1 MVNRRLTGLLFFISI
16 KLILSLI
23 ILNFVAN
30 DNNSHFRLAMV
41 RPSIRRLNFFL
52 SITLLVLALS
62 LLWISCTNNNKYPE
76 KAGNITRSGISYKDL
91 INKAGAFMKASEY
104 DSAISYYGQAGN
116 MLKAELNW
124 KEYFSILLKEI
135 DVLRLKGNL
144 DEASARISEAQ
155 NLLLNKLDNNLTS
168 QADILHRKG
177 LLLMDKGIFDSS
189 ALIFNKSIEI
199 RTKSTNQN
207 DTSLAPSYNG
217 LGTIYFFKGDY
228 DAALTN
234 YTKAYTLALNR
245 NHPEDA
251 DLARYLQNI
260 GIINAQK
267 GDYAQAEE
275 AMASSLKIIEK
286 NSAND
291 DPDLANRYLN
301 MGRFMTL
308 EYNVTEALT
317 FFEKAEKILLKKVG
331 ANHSDLGSLYQNMG
345 QAYIHM
351 ADYEKALTFFNKALS
366 IATINLEPGHPN
378 ILSINMN
385 IGYVYEKKGDFKN
398 ALKYYELSLPMDI
411 NIPSVIKT
419 YSNMASLYNSMKE
432 PDRADEYF
440 EKAVELALKILGTDH
455 PETGLLF
462 TRYGYFLINNDQA
475 DRSLEMFRK
484 AYEISL
490 NNYGKKS
497 RESSNN
503 LTHIGNYYLI
513 RNDLINALKY
523 YQEAVIAIVKDFN
536 NEAIS
541 ANPQPEI
548 IEPDRYLVNALNGK
562 AEAMNLLG
570 GKDNLMNSLK
580 TYKLSIKVVEKLRS
594 TYQNEESKLILS
606 DEERKTF
613 LNTVKVSANLYKLT
627 SKQEYLEVAFKY
639 SDKGKSA
646 VLFASLQDIEARQFG
661 KIPEIVQQVEK
672 SLKLELGSY
681 NRYIYEERQKTQA
694 NEGKIRFWESKVFEL
709 EGRYDSLVKV
719 LENDYPDYYQ
729 LKYKEP
735 DVSVAT
741 IQKQLEKG
749 RAVIEYTLTDTILY
763 IFVITRNKF
772 DLVTQTIDSSFI
784 KNIQI
789 LRDATASGDLL
800 SIKMQD
806 YLDYSG
812 AAFALYNDLIRP
824 CNQLIDEKK
833 LIIIPDSEIGYI
845 SFDMLL
851 DTTPD
856 SKVMDFRDLSFLI
869 RNYVIS
875 YSASAMLQFSSLKS
889 DNKKASRNLLA
900 MAPSYDNLTNFKE
913 NGFIDET
920 GKTVYLLPIPGVE
933 EEIKGIKK
941 ALSGNTVSGTK
952 ATENKFKEIAGEYN
966 ILHLAMHTLVNNEK
980 PMLSKLVFYQNKDT
994 IEDGMLN
1001 TYELFGMNLNAGL
1014 AVLSACNTGTGK
1026 LMKGE
1031 GMMNLARGFIYA
1043 GVPGIVMTLWSVED
1057 QSSAEIVEKFYEY
1070 LDDGMPKDEALRQAK
1085 LDLINQGDPLR
1096 SHPYYWAAYVTIGD
1110 YSPMKFIK
1118 PVWANI
1124 LFGMI
1129 GIASIIGIILT
1140 ILNRK
1145 WTAIGYSP
1153 AG

>member
-1 MVNRRLTGLLFFISI
+1 MIRL
-16 KLILSLI
+16 LS
-23 ILNFVAN
+23 
-30 DNNSHFRLAMV
+30 
-41 RPSIRRLNFFL
+41 RRLNSFL
-52 SITLLVLALS
+52 TITLLVLVLS
-62 LLWISCTNNNKYPE
+62 LLSVSCANKNKRSE
-76 KAGNITRSGISYKDL
+76 KAGSVTRSGISYKDL
-91 INKAGAFMKASEY
+91 MIKADAFRKASEY
-104 DSAISYYGQAGN
+104 DSAIRYYSQAGK

-124 KEYFSILLKEI
+124 KEYFSILLKET
-135 DVLRLKGNL
+135 DVLRLKGNP
-144 DEASARISEAQ
+144 DEASAKISEAQ

-177 LLLMDKGIFDSS
+177 LLLMDKGNFDSS
-189 ALIFNKSIEI
+189 ALVFNQSIETRI
-199 RTKSTNQN
+199 KATNDT
-207 DTSLAPSYNG
+207 DTSLALSYNG

-228 DAALTN
+228 DAALVN

-245 NHPEDA
+245 KHPEDA

-275 AMASSLKIIEK
+275 AMASSLIILEK
-286 NSAND
+286 HSAPD
-291 DPDLANRYLN
+291 DPDMANRYLN

-308 EYNVTEALT
+308 EYNITEALSY
-317 FFEKAEKILLKKVG
+317 FEKAEKILLKKVG
-331 ANHSDLGSLYQNMG
+331 ANHSDVGSLYQNMG

-366 IATINLEPGHPN
+366 IATANLDPGHPN

-385 IGYVYEKKGDFKN
+385 IGFVYEKKGDFKN
-398 ALKYYELSLPMDI
+398 ALRYYELSLPEDK
-411 NIPSVIKT
+411 NIPAVIKT

-440 EKAVELALKILGTDH
+440 DKAIGLALKILGKDH
-455 PETGLLF
+455 PETGLLY
-462 TRYGYFLINNDQA
+462 TRYGYFLINNNRA

-484 AYEISL
+484 AYDISL

-497 RESSNN
+497 SESSNN

-513 RNDLINALKY
+513 RNDLASALRY
-523 YQEAVIAIVKDFN
+523 YQDAVIAIVKDFN
-536 NEAIS
+536 NETIS
-541 ANPQPEI
+541 ANPLPEM

-562 AEAMNLLG
+562 AEALNLLG
-570 GKDNLMNSLK
+570 GESNLKNSLE

-606 DEERKTF
+606 DEEQKTF

-627 SKQEYLEVAFKY
+627 SKQEYLEEAFKY

-661 KIPEIVQQVEK
+661 KIPEKVQQVEK

-735 DVSVAT
+735 DVSVET

-749 RAVIEYTLTDTILY
+749 RAVVEYTLTDSIVY

-784 KNIQI
+784 KNIQT
-789 LRDATASGDLL
+789 LRDATGSGDLM
-800 SIKMQD
+800 SARMED
-806 YLDYSG
+806 YLNYSN
-812 AAFALYNDLIRP
+812 AAFALYNDLIKP
-824 CNQLIDEKK
+824 INQITGEKK

-851 DTTPD
+851 DAAPNP
-856 SKVMDFRDLSFLI
+856 KVMDFRDLSFLI

-875 YSASAMLQFSSLKS
+875 YSGSAMLQFSSLKS
-889 DNKKASRNLLA
+889 VNKKATRNLLA
-900 MAPSYDNLTNFKE
+900 MAPSYDNLTNLKE
-913 NGFIDET
+913 NGFVDET

-933 EEIKGIKK
+933 EEIKGIKRI
-941 ALSGNTVSGTK
+941 LSGKAISGIK

-980 PMLSKLVFYQNKDT
+980 PMLSKLVFYQDKDT
-994 IEDGMLN
+994 VEDGMLN

-1057 QSSAEIVEKFYEY
+1057 QSSAEIVEKFYKY

-1096 SHPYYWAAYVTIGD
+1096 THPYYWAAYVTIGD

-1118 PVWANI
+1118 PVWTNI
-1124 LFGMI
+1124 LFSL
-1129 GIASIIGIILT
+1129 IAVASVIGIILT
-1140 ILNRK
+1140 MLNRK
-1145 WTAIGYSP
+1145 RASTGYSS
-1153 AG
+1153 AR

>member
-1 MVNRRLTGLLFFISI
+1 
-16 KLILSLI
+16 
-23 ILNFVAN
+23 
-30 DNNSHFRLAMV
+30 MV
-41 RPSIRRLNFFL
+41 RPLKCRLNYIFAFAF
-52 SITLLVLALS
+52 TVLAALF
-62 LLWISCTNNNKYPE
+62 LLNSCTERNKRSG
-76 KAGNITRSGISYKDL
+76 KITNLTRSGISYNDL
-91 INKAGAFMKASEY
+91 MSNADTFMKASEY
-104 DSAISYYGQAGN
+104 DSAFKYYEQAGN
-116 MLKAELNW
+116 MLKSEQNW
-124 KEYFSILLKEI
+124 KEYLNILLKQI
-135 DVLRLKGNL
+135 DVLRLKGNIE
-144 DEASARISEAQ
+144 EASTRISEARS
-155 NLLLNKLDNNLTS
+155 LLMNKLDNNKNS

-177 LLLMDKGIFDSS
+177 LILMDKGNFDSS
-189 ALIFNKSIEI
+189 AMVFNKSIELRI
-199 RTKSTNQN
+199 ESTDQN
-207 DTSLAPSYNG
+207 DTMLAPSYNG
-217 LGTIYFFKGDY
+217 LGTIYFFRGDY
-228 DAALTN
+228 NSALDN
-234 YTKAYTLALNR
+234 YTKAYTLALKRKNPR
-245 NHPEDA
+245 DA

-275 AMASSLKIIEK
+275 AMASSLEIIEQ
-286 NSAND
+286 NSSPND
-291 DPDLANRYLN
+291 TELANRYLN

-308 EYNVTEALT
+308 EYNVADALL

-331 ANHSDLGSLYQNMG
+331 ANHPDLGSLYQNMG

-351 ADYEKALTFFNKALS
+351 ADYEKALIFFNKALA
-366 IATINLEPGHPN
+366 IATVNLEPGHPN

-385 IGYVYEKKGDFKN
+385 IGYVYEKKGDFTN
-398 ALKYYELSLPMDI
+398 ALKYYELSLPEDK
-411 NIPSVIKT
+411 NIPAVIKT

-432 PDRADEYF
+432 PVRADEYF
-440 EKAVELALKILGTDH
+440 DKAIGLALKILGKDH

-462 TRYGYFLINNDQA
+462 TRYGYFLITHDQA
-475 DRSLEMFRK
+475 DRSVEMFRK

-497 RESSNN
+497 REASNN

-513 RNDLINALKY
+513 KNDLDNALKY
-523 YQEAVIAIVKDFN
+523 YHEAIIAIAKDFN
-536 NEAIS
+536 NKILS
-541 ANPQPEI
+541 DNPSPET

-562 AEAMNLLG
+562 AEAMSLMGGEKNL
-570 GKDNLMNSLK
+570 KNSLE

-594 TYQNEESKLILS
+594 TYQNDESKLILS

-613 LNTVKVSANLYKLT
+613 LYTVKVSSSLYKLT
-627 SKQEYLEVAFKY
+627 SKVEYLEEAFRY

-661 KIPEIVQQVEK
+661 KIPDKIQQVEK
-672 SLKLELGSY
+672 SLKLDLGSY

-694 NEGKIRFWESKVFEL
+694 DEGKIRFWESKVFEL

-735 DVSVAT
+735 DVSVKT

-749 RAVIEYTLTDTILY
+749 RAVIEYTLTDSIVY
-763 IFVITRNKF
+763 IFVISASKF
-772 DLVTQTIDSSFI
+772 DLITQPIDSSFFRD
-784 KNIQI
+784 IQI
-789 LRDATASGDLL
+789 MRDATSSGDLM
-800 SIKMQD
+800 SVGMED
-806 YLDYSG
+806 YLEYSG
-812 AAFALYNDLIRP
+812 AAWSLYNVLIEP
-824 CNQLIDEKK
+824 CNKLMTEKK

-851 DTTPD
+851 DAAPD
-856 SKVMDFRDLSFLI
+856 KKVMDFRNLSFLI

-875 YSASAMLQFSSLKS
+875 YSASAMLQFSGLKS
-889 DNKKASRNLLA
+889 TGKKAKRNLLA
-900 MAPSYDNLTNFKE
+900 MAPSYDNLTNLKE

-920 GKTVYLLPIPGVE
+920 GKKVYLLPIPGVE

-941 ALSGNTVSGTK
+941 ALSGNTISGPS
-952 ATENKFKEIAGEYN
+952 ATENRFKEIAGNYN

-980 PMLSKLVFYQNKDT
+980 PMLSKLVFYQDKDT

-1026 LMKGE
+1026 LMRGE

-1070 LDDGMPKDEALRQAK
+1070 LEDGMAKDEALRQAK
-1085 LDLINQGDPLR
+1085 LDLIDQGDPLR

-1110 YSPMKFIK
+1110 YSPMKFVK
-1118 PVWANI
+1118 PLWSNI
-1124 LFGMI
+1124 LFGLVAI
-1129 GIASIIGIILT
+1129 LSLTGIFLT

-1145 WTAIGYSP
+1145 RSVANYTAP
-1153 AG
+1153 H